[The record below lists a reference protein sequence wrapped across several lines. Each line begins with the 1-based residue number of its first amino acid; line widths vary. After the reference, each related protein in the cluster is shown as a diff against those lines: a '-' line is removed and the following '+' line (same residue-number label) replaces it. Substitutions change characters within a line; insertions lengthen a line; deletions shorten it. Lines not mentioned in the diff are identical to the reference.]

1 MLEEK
6 DDLGRSP
13 LCHALLI
20 DNGLFAFEELLVAGC
35 NVNGSMVNGKTL
47 ISHVIENNMGEHLSL
62 MLKVCINILIIEI
75 IILYDNFNQ

>member
-6 DDLGRSP
+6 DDLGRTP

-20 DNGLFAFEELLVAGC
+20 DNGLFVFEELLLAGC

-47 ISHVIENNMGEHLSL
+47 ISHIIENSMAEHLAL
-62 MLKVCINILIIEI
+62 VLKVKIT
-75 IILYDNFNQ
+75 FGF

>member
-6 DDLGRSP
+6 DDLGRTP

-20 DNGLFAFEELLVAGC
+20 DNGLFVFEELLVAGC

-47 ISHVIENNMGEHLSL
+47 ISHVIENNMGDHLSL
-62 MLKVCINILIIEI
+62 MLKVCFIIDFCFEI
-75 IILYDNFNQ
+75 FW